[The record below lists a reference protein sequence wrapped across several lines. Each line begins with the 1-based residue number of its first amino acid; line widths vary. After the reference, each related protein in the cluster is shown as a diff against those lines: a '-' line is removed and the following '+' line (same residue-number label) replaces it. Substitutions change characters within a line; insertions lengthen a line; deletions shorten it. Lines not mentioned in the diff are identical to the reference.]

1 MLEFH
6 VPASA
11 LAGWSL
17 GDPPTSADGNGIVR
31 LRVIAPPPDGFH
43 ARITLRGEPVDIRV
57 VETYAPFRTAAI
69 DSVLAALPVW
79 TTPHFRA
86 IRTRTCTRGC
96 RTAGA
101 SAPANGGSADA
112 EGGPP

>member
-1 MLEFH
+1 ARRAVRLAAGRGAPRVLEFP
-6 VPASA
+6 VPAPA
-11 LAGWSL
+11 LAGRAL
-17 GDPPTSADGNGIVR
+17 GEPPTSAAGNGIAR
-31 LRVIAPPPDGFH
+31 LRVMAPPPDGFH

-86 IRTRTCTRGC
+86 IRTRTFTR
-96 RTAGA
+96 
-101 SAPANGGSADA
+101 
-112 EGGPP
+112 